1 MAGGMFRGRQAA
13 LGFVFTAVVLDVL
26 ALGITAPV
34 LPSLIKQLINGDAAL
49 AARYVG
55 WFAAIWAIIQFLAS
69 PVIGALSDRF
79 GRRPV
84 LLASMFGQAADY
96 VVMALA
102 PTVGWLFIGRVLS
115 GVTSSSFSTA
125 NAYIADITPPEQRAA
140 RFGVLSAAFGIG
152 FIAGPVI
159 GGLLGQ
165 IDPRAPFWGA
175 GAVCLL
181 NGIYGALVV
190 PESLKAEHRAKF
202 SVKLANP
209 VGSFDLYASRPGL
222 LALAGVYFIYYLA
235 HQVLQGTWVPYAS
248 YRYHW
253 APWIMGVS
261 FMIVGAGSIIVQA
274 RLVKPFVEKFG
285 ERGALAAGLTAGA
298 VGYGLFGLAPQGWMF
313 LCSIPVFSCM
323 GLVGPGIQ
331 GLMSRQVG
339 PSEQGRLG
347 GANTG
352 VMAIASMFGPVLF
365 TEIFARSIGRWSGWA
380 PVGLTF
386 YTACGLMTCALA
398 LALAV
403 HPRPAAAV
411 EPVAS
416 AD

>member
-1 MAGGMFRGRQAA
+1 MADVGPPRRQAA
-13 LGFVFTAVVLDVL
+13 LGFIFMAVVLDVL

-34 LPSLIKQLINGDAAL
+34 LPSLIKQLINGDAAQ

-55 WFAAIWAIIQFLAS
+55 WFAAIWAVMQLVAS
-69 PVIGALSDRF
+69 PIIGALSDRF

-102 PTVGWLFIGRVLS
+102 PTVGWLLIGRIFS
-115 GVTSSSFSTA
+115 GVTASSFSTA
-125 NAYIADITPPEQRAA
+125 NAYIADITPPEKRAA

-152 FIAGPVI
+152 FIAGPAI

-181 NGIYGALVV
+181 NGLYGLFLV

-209 VGSFDLYASRPGL
+209 VGSFDLYAARPGL
-222 LALAGVYFIYYLA
+222 LALACIYFIYYLA
-235 HQVLQGTWVPYAS
+235 HQVLQSTWVPYAS
-248 YRYHW
+248 YRYQW
-253 APWIMGVS
+253 PAWIMGVS
-261 FMIVGAGSIIVQA
+261 FVVVGAGSIAVQA
-274 RLVKPFVEKFG
+274 GLVKPFVARFG
-285 ERGALAAGLTAGA
+285 ERGALAAGLFAGTL
-298 VGYGLFGLAPQGWMF
+298 GFGLFGLAPRGWMF
-313 LCSIPVFSCM
+313 LAAIPVFSCM

-339 PSEQGRLG
+339 PTEQGRLG

-352 VMAIASMFGPVLF
+352 VMAIASMIGPIFF
-365 TEIFARSIGRWSGWA
+365 TEIFARSIGRWAPWA
-380 PVGLTF
+380 PVGLAF
-386 YTACGLMTCALA
+386 YAACALLA
-398 LALAV
+398 GALILALAV
-403 HPRPAAAV
+403 QRRAAPAAA
-411 EPVAS
+411 PG
-416 AD
+416 

>member
-1 MAGGMFRGRQAA
+1 MATSSPPGRQAA
-13 LGFVFTAVVLDVL
+13 LGFIFTAVVLDVL

-55 WFAAIWAIIQFLAS
+55 WFAAIWAVIQFVAS
-69 PVIGALSDRF
+69 PIIGALSDRF

-96 VVMALA
+96 AVMALA
-102 PTVGWLFIGRVLS
+102 PTVGWLLIGRIFS
-115 GVTSSSFSTA
+115 GITSSSFSTA
-125 NAYIADITPPEQRAA
+125 NAYIADITPPEQRAG

-165 IDPRAPFWGA
+165 LDPRAPFWGA

-181 NGIYGALVV
+181 NGLYGLFLV
-190 PESLKAEHRAKF
+190 PESLKPEHRAKF

-209 VGSFDLYASRPGL
+209 VGSFDLYASRPGM
-222 LALAGVYFIYYLA
+222 LALACIYFLYYLA
-235 HQVLQGTWVPYAS
+235 HQVLQSTWVPYAS
-248 YRYHW
+248 YRYQW
-253 APWIMGVS
+253 SPWIMGVS
-261 FMIVGAGSIIVQA
+261 LMVVGAGSIAVQA
-274 RLVKPFVEKFG
+274 GLVKPFVARFG
-285 ERGALAAGLTAGA
+285 ERGALAAGLFAGA
-298 VGYGLFGLAPQGWMF
+298 LGFALFGLAPQGWIF
-313 LCSIPVFSCM
+313 LASIPVFSCM

-339 PSEQGRLG
+339 PTEQGRLG

-352 VMAIASMFGPVLF
+352 VMAIASMIGPIFF
-365 TEIFARSIGRWSGWA
+365 TEIFARSIGRWSAWA
-380 PVGLTF
+380 PVGLAF
-386 YTACGLMTCALA
+386 YAAGALLACALVLA
-398 LALAV
+398 LAAQ
-403 HPRPAAAV
+403 RRAAPAAA
-411 EPVAS
+411 PS
-416 AD
+416 

>member
-1 MAGGMFRGRQAA
+1 MADVGPPRRQAA
-13 LGFVFTAVVLDVL
+13 LGFIFMAVVLDVL

-34 LPSLIKQLINGDAAL
+34 LPSLIKQLINGDAAQ

-55 WFAAIWAIIQFLAS
+55 WFAAIWAVMQLVAS
-69 PVIGALSDRF
+69 PIIGALSDRF

-84 LLASMFGQAADY
+84 LLVSMFGQAADY

-102 PTVGWLFIGRVLS
+102 PTVGWLLIGRIFS
-115 GVTSSSFSTA
+115 GVTASSFSTA
-125 NAYIADITPPEQRAA
+125 NAYIADITPPEKRAA

-152 FIAGPVI
+152 FIAGPAI

-181 NGIYGALVV
+181 NGLYGLFLV

-209 VGSFDLYASRPGL
+209 VGSFDLYAARPGL
-222 LALAGVYFIYYLA
+222 LALACIYFIYYLA
-235 HQVLQGTWVPYAS
+235 HQVLQSTWVPYAS
-248 YRYHW
+248 YRYQW
-253 APWIMGVS
+253 PAWIMGVS
-261 FMIVGAGSIIVQA
+261 FVVVGAGSIAVQA
-274 RLVKPFVEKFG
+274 GLVKPFVARFG
-285 ERGALAAGLTAGA
+285 ERGALAAGLFAGTL
-298 VGYGLFGLAPQGWMF
+298 GFGLFGLAPRGWMF
-313 LCSIPVFSCM
+313 LAAIPVFSCM

-339 PSEQGRLG
+339 PTEQGRLG

-352 VMAIASMFGPVLF
+352 VMAIASMIGPIFF
-365 TEIFARSIGRWSGWA
+365 TEIFARSIGRWAPWA
-380 PVGLTF
+380 PVGLAF
-386 YTACGLMTCALA
+386 YAACALLA
-398 LALAV
+398 GALILALAV
-403 HPRPAAAV
+403 QRRAAPAAA
-411 EPVAS
+411 PG
-416 AD
+416 